1 MECSIVVTK
10 PEILEG
16 FDWIILKPELPNP
29 YIAPE
34 SAGQQALDVV
44 AGEVQLYH
52 EDQTLEGGRMDAGEA
67 AVVQVN
73 FLQVYH
79 LHGRNFHSRIIS
91 V

>member
-1 MECSIVVTK
+1 MECSIVTK
-10 PEILEG
+10 PEVLEG

-73 FLQVYH
+73 FLQVYPS
-79 LHGRNFHSRIIS
+79 LNY
-91 V
+91 